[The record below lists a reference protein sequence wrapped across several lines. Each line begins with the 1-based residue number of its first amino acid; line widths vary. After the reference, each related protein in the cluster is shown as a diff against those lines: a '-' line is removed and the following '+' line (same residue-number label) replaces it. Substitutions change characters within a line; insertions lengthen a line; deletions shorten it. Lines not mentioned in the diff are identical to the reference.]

1 MISEKI
7 CIDSFNLQFILDIT
21 SSKNTKY
28 NKINYMK
35 IQTLFN
41 KITQPEMVEIED
53 IKVKIP
59 SFTSDVIRKAIYG
72 GFYEAD
78 ELKLVK
84 NRLVSDDVVMEI
96 GTGLGL
102 LSAYCAKKIG
112 NDRVFTFE
120 ANPALESPIKD
131 NYDLNQVQPQLEI
144 CLVGDRNKVADFYV
158 GKNFWSS
165 SIYDKAEGAKS
176 IKVPVINFN
185 EKVREI
191 DPTFLLLDMEG
202 GEYEFVKYADFHNI
216 KKLMI
221 EVHNWILTPE
231 QIKFVKH
238 RLAESG
244 FYLVEA
250 ASSEEL
256 YFER

>member
-1 MISEKI
+1 
-7 CIDSFNLQFILDIT
+7 
-21 SSKNTKY
+21 
-28 NKINYMK
+28 MK
-35 IQTLFN
+35 IKALVN
-41 KITQPEMVEIED
+41 KITQPEIVEIEG

-59 SFTSDVIRKAIYG
+59 AFASNVIRKAIYG

-78 ELKLVK
+78 ELKLIK
-84 NRLVSDDVVMEI
+84 SRLSQDDVVMEV

-102 LSAYCAKKIG
+102 LSAYCAKQIG
-112 NDRVFTFE
+112 NDKVYTFE
-120 ANPALESPIKD
+120 ANPALEPAIKD
-131 NYDLNQVQPQLEI
+131 NYVLNEVEPQLEI
-144 CLVGDRNKVADFYV
+144 CLVGDRSGVSDFYV

-165 SIYDKAEGAKS
+165 SIYNKAEGAKL
-176 IKVPVINFN
+176 IKVPIVNFN

-191 DPTFLLLDMEG
+191 DPTFLLLDIEG
-202 GEYEFVKYADFHNI
+202 GEYEFVKYADFYNI

-221 EVHNWILTPE
+221 EIHNWILTPE

-238 RLAESG
+238 SLAKSG
-244 FYLVEA
+244 FHLVEA

>member
-1 MISEKI
+1 
-7 CIDSFNLQFILDIT
+7 
-21 SSKNTKY
+21 
-28 NKINYMK
+28 MK
-35 IQTLFN
+35 IKNLFN
-41 KITQPEMVEIED
+41 KITQPQAVEIEG

-59 SFTSDVIRKAIYG
+59 SFASNVICQAIYG

-84 NRLVSDDVVMEI
+84 NRLSPDDTVMEV

-112 NDRVFTFE
+112 NDKVYTFE
-120 ANPALESPIKD
+120 ANPALESAIKD
-131 NYDLNQVQPQLEI
+131 NYALNQVEPQLDI
-144 CLVGDRNKVADFYV
+144 CLVGDRTGVADFYV
-158 GKNFWSS
+158 GQNFWSS
-165 SIYDKAEGAKS
+165 SIYDKAQGAKP
-176 IKVPVINFN
+176 ITVPVINFN

-191 DPTFLLLDMEG
+191 NPTFLLLDMEG
-202 GEYEFVKYADFHNI
+202 GEYEFVKYADFYNI

-221 EVHNWILTPE
+221 EIHNWILTPE

-238 RLAESG
+238 SLAESG